1 MARIVKP
8 PRSCERLHHVR
19 ARLRKASCM
28 TDDAHDDL
36 SHSDEDSGD
45 DNNDSNKPRPAHP
58 VMRAPS
64 QQSAPA
70 SDAQDAPSSS
80 GTPELAPRAV
90 HIKDADPQTQS
101 AFFARLPPE
110 VRRMIYTHVWRL
122 SNPTLALHIHAACD
136 GARLT
141 HTPCC
146 TSCSLSSCSPSVQ
159 QQQRA
164 AAAEEEAEEDDPMR
178 TDPWPGWRGRNQPP
192 RWFWHAWGLRMR
204 WGSPHWKCQAEAM
217 LSWRAKADGT
227 CADERGLRGNGYLP
241 VFLTSR
247 RVYAEAIESFLESTT
262 LIFTA
267 SEDAYRFFVQQPHPY
282 HAKVRS
288 VHLAFTHFKDHLFLQ
303 RIEPRHPRLPDSQ
316 LSVPVSWGVWTPLM
330 RCVRGGLPELRRLTV
345 HLSAAAAPTSRE
357 EVFLDVL
364 REWADEGYGMVEEKG
379 GGLVYTETGRLH

>member
-1 MARIVKP
+1 MARIAHP
-8 PRSCERLHHVR
+8 PRSFERLHHVR

-28 TDDAHDDL
+28 TADTNDDP
-36 SHSDEDSGD
+36 SNDEDGGD
-45 DNNDSNKPRPAHP
+45 YSDDEQRSAHP
-58 VMRAPS
+58 FAPG
-64 QQSAPA
+64 QLPAPTA
-70 SDAQDAPSSS
+70 DAQDAPSSS
-80 GTPELAPRAV
+80 SMPESAPQAV
-90 HIKDADPQTQS
+90 PIQEADPQAQS
-101 AFFARLPPE
+101 AFFNRLPPE
-110 VRRMIYTHVWRL
+110 VRRMVYTHVWRL

-146 TSCSLSSCSPSVQ
+146 TTPSPSPMSEQ
-159 QQQRA
+159 EAR
-164 AAAEEEAEEDDPMR
+164 EAEEDDPMR

-217 LSWRAKADGT
+217 LSWRARADGT
-227 CADERGLRGNGYLP
+227 CADERGLGSGGYLP

-267 SEDAYRFFVQQPHPY
+267 SEDAYRFFVQHPHR
-282 HAKVRS
+282 HRARVRS
-288 VHLAFTHFKDHLFLQ
+288 VQLAFTHFKDHLFLQ
-303 RIEPRHPRLPDSQ
+303 RIEPKHPRLPDSQ

-330 RCVRGGLPELRRLTV
+330 RCVREGLPELRRLTV
-345 HLSAAAAPTSRE
+345 HLSAAAAPTARE

-364 REWADEGYGMVEEKG
+364 REWAAEGYGTVEEKG
-379 GGLVYTETGRLH
+379 GGLVYTETGRLR